1 MNRRRSGRR
10 RMSVAGFTLVEA
22 LAAVLL
28 MGMILAALVVVTG
41 QWLPGWNHGV
51 ARLQRAEL
59 VALSLERLAGDLSAA
74 EFIAPNRK
82 TPHPLFEGGE
92 LFVTFVRSAIG
103 PNTRGGLEVVRIAET
118 ADQRGPLVVRTRA
131 PFAPTENPIDQF
143 DFADP
148 VMLLHTPYRLSF
160 AYAGRDKVWK
170 AFWHDEELL
179 PQAVRMTVRD
189 AATDRALAIST
200 AVVVHAELP
209 AECTGQKNSQL
220 CQKELPA
227 GAQNDSPSAES
238 PARSAR

>member
-1 MNRRRSGRR
+1 MKRRLAA
-10 RMSVAGFTLVEA
+10 VAGFTLVEA
-22 LAAVLL
+22 LAAMLL
-28 MGMILAALVVVTG
+28 TGMILGSLVVVTG

-51 ARLQRAEL
+51 ARLQRTEL
-59 VALSLERLAGDLSAA
+59 VALSLERLAGDLAAA

-82 TPHPLFEGGE
+82 TQHPLFEGGE
-92 LFVTFVRSAIG
+92 LFVTFVRTAIG

-118 ADQRGPLVVRTRA
+118 ADQRGPLLVRMRA
-131 PFAPTENPIDQF
+131 PFVPSENSFDQF

-148 VMLLHTPYRLSF
+148 VMLLHAPYRLSF
-160 AYAGRDKVWK
+160 AYAARDKVWK
-170 AFWHDEELL
+170 AVWHDEELL

-209 AECTGQKNSQL
+209 AECTGQKSSQL
-220 CQKELPA
+220 CQRELPA
-227 GAQNDSPSAES
+227 AAQKDTPSAES

>member
-1 MNRRRSGRR
+1 MRRHHRQRSAI
-10 RMSVAGFTLVEA
+10 AGFTLVEA
-22 LAAVLL
+22 LAAILL
-28 MGMILAALVVVTG
+28 MGMILASLVAVTG
-41 QWLPGWNHGV
+41 QWLPGWNYGV

-59 VALSLERLAGDLSAA
+59 VALGLERLAGDLSAA

-82 TPHPLFEGGE
+82 TTHPLFEGGE

-103 PNTRGGLEVVRIAET
+103 PNTRGGLEVVRISET
-118 ADQRGPLVVRTRA
+118 ADQRGPLLARMRA
-131 PFAPTENPIDQF
+131 PFAPSENSFDQF

-148 VMLLHTPYRLSF
+148 VMLLHAPYRVSF

-170 AFWHDEELL
+170 AVWHDEEQL

-209 AECTGQKNSQL
+209 AECAGEKNSQL
-220 CQKELPA
+220 CQKALP
-227 GAQNDSPSAES
+227 NDGQTDKPPAAES
-238 PARSAR
+238 AARSAR

>member
-1 MNRRRSGRR
+1 MKRGGTQGAA
-10 RMSVAGFTLVEA
+10 VAGFTLVEA
-22 LAAVLL
+22 LAAILL
-28 MGMILAALVVVTG
+28 MGMILASLVAVTG

-51 ARLQRAEL
+51 ARLQRTEL
-59 VALSLERLAGDLSAA
+59 VALSLERLAGDVAAA

-103 PNTRGGLEVVRIAET
+103 PNTRGGLEVVRISET
-118 ADQRGPLVVRTRA
+118 ADQRGPLLVRMRA
-131 PFAPTENPIDQF
+131 PFAPSENSFDQF

-148 VMLLHTPYRLSF
+148 VMLLHAPYRLSF

-170 AFWHDEELL
+170 ANWHDEEQL

-200 AVVVHAELP
+200 AVIVHAELP
-209 AECTGQKNSQL
+209 AECTGEKGSRL
-220 CQKELPA
+220 CQKELQN
-227 GAQNDSPSAES
+227 GAQTDTPSAES